1 MIGPI
6 FGSMSELLGS
16 AVELTGD
23 RNSPNTNTAERKL
36 ARNIY
41 STVVVPA
48 MSAAF
53 STLPGG
59 SGALIGAA
67 CIQAG
72 ASPARR
78 ENIFGHPPHGPPK
91 GGRYR
96 YTRRGRQNH
105 ARPARGHRQDRGQD
119 KN

>member
-1 MIGPI
+1 MIGPR
-6 FGSMSELLGS
+6 FGSMAELLGS
-16 AVELTGD
+16 AVELSGD

-53 STLPGG
+53 STLPGS

-67 CIQAG
+67 GIQAG
-72 ASPARR
+72 ASPATR
-78 ENIFGHPPHGPPK
+78 ENMYVGPLAGPPN
-91 GGRYR
+91 GGRSSG
-96 YTRRGRQNH
+96 RRSGDRKSKRQNSSH
-105 ARPARGHRQDRGQD
+105 
-119 KN
+119 

>member
-1 MIGPI
+1 MLDLPVNILTGLRYQKDPATTMIGPI

-16 AVELTGD
+16 AVELSGD

-53 STLPGG
+53 STRSEEHTSELQ
-59 SGALIGAA
+59 SLMRISYAVFCLKKKTKKTNTNTT
-67 CIQAG
+67 
-72 ASPARR
+72 S
-78 ENIFGHPPHGPPK
+78 NKTKKH
-91 GGRYR
+91 
-96 YTRRGRQNH
+96 
-105 ARPARGHRQDRGQD
+105 
-119 KN
+119 

>member
-1 MIGPI
+1 MLDLPVNILTGLRYQKDPATAMIGPI

-16 AVELTGD
+16 AVELSGD

-59 SGALIGAA
+59 SGALIGE
-67 CIQAG
+67 IG
-72 ASPARR
+72 RASCR
-78 ENIFGHPPHGPPK
+78 E
-91 GGRYR
+91 RVCQYV
-96 YTRRGRQNH
+96 
-105 ARPARGHRQDRGQD
+105 
-119 KN
+119 